1 MPLRFCIFIPE
12 ILIMKVLITGAS
24 RGIGKEIGLL
34 LKKEGYEVIGT
45 SRNPET
51 ETLSFPLLKL
61 DLFNRDSIQLCARQA
76 GEVDVL
82 INNAGISQMGA
93 VEELPVE
100 KMRELF
106 ETNFFGMIELTK
118 AFLPQMREKRK
129 GFIIN
134 IGSLAGKFAVPF
146 KSSYVASKFALA
158 GFSWSLRNEVMPFG
172 IKVTVIEPTDIHTT
186 IEPELFTKVG
196 SEYSASL
203 GKVKKARSA
212 SMANALGPEVVA
224 AKVSAILKKHLNS
237 NSQPAPFYA
246 VGKNASVLV
255 NAKRFLPDSFIER
268 MVKKSYGL

>member
-1 MPLRFCIFIPE
+1 MGKQR
-12 ILIMKVLITGAS
+12 VLITGAS
-24 RGIGKEIGLL
+24 RGIGLAIAQQL
-34 LKKEGYEVIGT
+34 LKDGFEVTGT
-45 SRNPET
+45 SRNPEK
-51 ETLSFPLLKL
+51 EKVSFPMLKL
-61 DLFNRDSIQLCARQA
+61 DITQKESIELCAQQA
-76 GEVDVL
+76 GEIDVL

-100 KMRELF
+100 KIRELF

-118 AFLPQMREKRK
+118 AFLPQMRQRRK

-196 SEYSASL
+196 SEYAERL
-203 GKVKKARSA
+203 GKVKKARA
-212 SMANALGPEVVA
+212 VSMAAALGPETVA
-224 AKVSAILKKHLNS
+224 EKVSCLLKEFSGNTKH
-237 NSQPAPFYA
+237 PAPFYA
-246 VGKNASVLV
+246 VGKNGSLLTT
-255 NAKRFLPDSFIER
+255 AKRFVPDRLLEKLVR
-268 MVKKSYGL
+268 NSYGLE